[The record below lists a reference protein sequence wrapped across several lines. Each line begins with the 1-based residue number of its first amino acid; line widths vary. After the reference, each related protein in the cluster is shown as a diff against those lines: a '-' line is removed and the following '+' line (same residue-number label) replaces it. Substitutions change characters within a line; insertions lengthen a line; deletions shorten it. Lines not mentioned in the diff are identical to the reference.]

1 MNDVIGTNHAQLRL
15 MQRTG
20 ETNLSLSEIW
30 DESIPCEVE
39 NHGYE
44 EARVNPAYDVALLM
58 QNGKIITVLDD
69 TSEVSID
76 WQYLQ
81 DYLSKGGSTES
92 FL

>member
-1 MNDVIGTNHAQLRL
+1 

-20 ETNLSLSEIW
+20 EPDISLSQVW
-30 DESIPCEVE
+30 AESIPCEVE

-44 EARVNPAYDVALLM
+44 EARVNPEYDVALLM
-58 QNGKIITVLDD
+58 QNGTIITVLND

-81 DYLSKGGSTES
+81 EYLSKGGSTES
-92 FL
+92 L